1 MKYFFTEIK
10 KLLIK
15 SFIMYKS
22 SKRWDKMSEEEKNFT
37 EAKDVYYEVAEEVNN
52 SLKMFC
58 NYKYL

>member
-1 MKYFFTEIK
+1 
-10 KLLIK
+10 
-15 SFIMYKS
+15 MYKS